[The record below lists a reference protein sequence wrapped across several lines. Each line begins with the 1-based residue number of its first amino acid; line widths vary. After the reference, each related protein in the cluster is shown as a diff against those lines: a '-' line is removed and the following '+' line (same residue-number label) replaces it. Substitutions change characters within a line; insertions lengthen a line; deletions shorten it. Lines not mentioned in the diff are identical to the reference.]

1 MSESENKMDVN
12 QNSDK
17 LPPTEERRKY
27 KKPTMSNKVRPSSP
41 INTSNMPP
49 PPPRKKNKPS
59 SPDKEKDAAVSSNGK
74 DKDTSFHIEEYETDE
89 LVVPLPESN
98 MTRDIS
104 VEISDTSPVCH
115 MGKGSD
121 MKKLDDCKSVTEQ
134 PSKDGRKLAMLL
146 RSSQCVQFKSL
157 IECLKELLSEVNID
171 FIQDKGM
178 RLVSIDPGR
187 VGMVH
192 LDVNNIE
199 YFYAKDI
206 VTAGISMIHL
216 YRMIRSMTSG
226 DFMEWRIY
234 EDDMHRMEIELSNS
248 ERRTKTVNSIKL
260 LDLDEVDIVIPQVE
274 FDRVVSMPS
283 SELSKHVREMAT
295 VSPYIT
301 IRGTRTTLELLAQ
314 GEMSESHVIIQP
326 TASGLNWRHSED
338 GDDIEG
344 KYFAKYIE
352 KFTKNSLANN
362 VELFLKNNYPLIM
375 RFEISIGCLR
385 CCIAPIQEKA

>member
-1 MSESENKMDVN
+1 MKRYMDGEGGNNEEEPGRKFKKSSLAKKSKTETPKNTVDSLSDTASPAYPSISSILSEEET
-12 QNSDK
+12 SDLCVSPK
-17 LPPTEERRKY
+17 KDISLSTKWLNPPPDY
-27 KKPTMSNKVRPSSP
+27 SCGSDSSP
-41 INTSNMPP
+41 KGSRSISIDESFINPT
-49 PPPRKKNKPS
+49 
-59 SPDKEKDAAVSSNGK
+59 
-74 DKDTSFHIEEYETDE
+74 
-89 LVVPLPESN
+89 
-98 MTRDIS
+98 
-104 VEISDTSPVCH
+104 CH
-115 MGKGSD
+115 MGKNSE
-121 MKKLDDCKSVTEQ
+121 MTPISSTSETSSVQ
-134 PSKDGRKLAMLL
+134 PSKDGRKLVLL
-146 RSSQCVQFKSL
+146 MRTAQCVQFKSL

-171 FIQDKGM
+171 FIEGKGM

-187 VGMVH
+187 IGLLH
-192 LDVNNIE
+192 LEVNNIE
-199 YFYAKDI
+199 YFYAKGI
-206 VTAGISMIHL
+206 VTAGLSMLHL

-234 EDDMHRMEIELSNS
+234 EDDIHRMEIELSNS

-260 LDLDEVDIVIPQVE
+260 LDLDEVDYVIPQVE

-301 IRGTRTTLELLAQ
+301 IRGTRTTLEILAE
-314 GEMSESHVIIQP
+314 GDMSSSHVIIEP

-385 CCIAPIQEKA
+385 CCIAPIQEKV